1 MLTVTEASSG
11 SPMSVDAASSEPIC
25 RMNRVASGFAMAV
38 VFYGLLIFA
47 YVCLCLGSPRWKPTA
62 THQCQQSKA
71 TSATSVLF
79 CDLFT
84 EESVHIARRCKT
96 LQDVAR
102 PNLSVHFDEQY
113 AVECRGSRFGMEKP
127 PVRAAIEVQ
136 AVPFHYP
143 GQINVRSQVLED
155 CNDTQAAFRSR
166 FDTLDQNSEFGE
178 SNLQGRQH
186 VGFKISYGPGIK
198 MLLRFFLLYMTLNNL
213 NKILQWFVVLPRVL
227 LIILLFG
234 YSNRP

>member
-1 MLTVTEASSG
+1 MFGVTKVEANCN
-11 SPMSVDAASSEPIC
+11 SPVPAIEGDFGLRSCSVIS
-25 RMNRVASGFAMAV
+25 
-38 VFYGLLIFA
+38 LL
-47 YVCLCLGSPRWKPTA
+47 RN
-62 THQCQQSKA
+62 QC
-71 TSATSVLF
+71 
-79 CDLFT
+79 
-84 EESVHIARRCKT
+84 T

-186 VGFKISYGPGIK
+186 VGFNISYGPGVK
-198 MLLRFFLLYMTLNNL
+198 MLLRFLS
-213 NKILQWFVVLPRVL
+213 
-227 LIILLFG
+227 LI
-234 YSNRP
+234 YDVE